1 MNQPG
6 INQIFFEESH
16 IVPSDHIARSPGAQL
31 SGAAACADSTVRC
44 VATAVLVAMVESLCV
59 REMQAHI
66 DGAIQIAAS
75 RTIRIDHRGP
85 VPVGSLL
92 RLRGWVKLLGGRS
105 VTFRVQGFDDHELV
119 CEATVTLVVMR
130 RASMELRIAAKVA
143 APDFARTLPY
153 HRSEPQACDIPC

>member
-6 INQIFFEESH
+6 VNQIFFEESH
-16 IVPSDHIARSPGAQL
+16 LVSADHPAPSPGSQPLA
-31 SGAAACADSTVRC
+31 GAVCVEATIRC
-44 VATAVLVAMVESLCV
+44 VATAELVALVESICV

-75 RTIRIDHRGP
+75 RTIRIEHRGP
-85 VPVGSLL
+85 VPTGSLL
-92 RLRGWVKLLGGRS
+92 RLRGWVELLGGRS

-130 RASMELRIAAKVA
+130 RASMESRIAAKIV

-153 HRSEPQACDIPC
+153 HPRESQACDIPC